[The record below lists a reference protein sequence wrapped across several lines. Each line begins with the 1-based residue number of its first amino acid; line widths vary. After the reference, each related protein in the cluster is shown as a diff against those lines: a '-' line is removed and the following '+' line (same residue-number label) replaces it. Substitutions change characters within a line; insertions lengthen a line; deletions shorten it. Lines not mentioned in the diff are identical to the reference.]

1 MKDIDDIKELLD
13 FLVEKG
19 RDIEEIEGFIES
31 SSSEKHIERWSKYLF
46 YNLQMV
52 ENAKHLVINA
62 IENMM
67 PKQNN

>member
-1 MKDIDDIKELLD
+1 MEEIDDIKELLD

-19 RDIEEIEGFIES
+19 RDIEEIESFIES
-31 SSSEKHIERWSKYLF
+31 SSNEKHIKRWSLYLSDS
-46 YNLQMV
+46 LQMV